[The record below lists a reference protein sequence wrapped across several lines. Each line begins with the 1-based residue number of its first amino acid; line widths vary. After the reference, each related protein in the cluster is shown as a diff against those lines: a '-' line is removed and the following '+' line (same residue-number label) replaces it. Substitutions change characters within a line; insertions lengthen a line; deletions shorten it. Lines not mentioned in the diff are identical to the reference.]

1 MSDVGKRILE
11 DLTQDLDEDLFWEW
25 FEPEEFY
32 TRSEGAFRDEGDD
45 FSCNL
50 CDFEIEG
57 WRGLDDDNAEDTM
70 AEHIFEEHAEEII
83 MKAIRLQFTVKRS
96 EKKQTS
102 LEIISSKKEEGF

>member
-1 MSDVGKRILE
+1 MQFIGKQILE
-11 DLTQDLDEDLFWEW
+11 DLMNLVDENMFWEW
-25 FEPEEFY
+25 FEPDQFY
-32 TRSEGAFRDEGDD
+32 SQSESAFKDEGDD

-96 EKKQTS
+96 EEKQTS
-102 LEIISSKKEEGF
+102 LEVDN